1 MFQDF
6 PVPVYCPV
14 MGLCVEWELLQ
25 EGASRMMAEPGSD
38 LCCLSL
44 VWLMGVPGRKSAMV
58 FLKPKRYEKGLVCV
72 GAESIPNKDENK

>member
-6 PVPVYCPV
+6 PVPAYCPV
-14 MGLCVEWELLQ
+14 MGLCVERELLQ
-25 EGASRMMAEPGSD
+25 EGASWMMAEPGN

-58 FLKPKRYEKGLVCV
+58 FLKPKHYEKGLVCV